1 MPPTSNRV
9 EYPAGQVLF
18 QEGDNTRDLYM
29 LVTGA
34 VEIIM
39 HGQKLA
45 TVTEGGSLIGEI
57 SFLLETPRTAT
68 VRTTLPSEFLVIS
81 DVESLIDTQ
90 PMLMA
95 RIAKLLAQR
104 LKEMDEKFLALRR
117 SLVGT

>member
-1 MPPTSNRV
+1 MSPLSNRV
-9 EYPAGQVLF
+9 EYPPGQVLF
-18 QEGDNTRDLYM
+18 SEGDDSRDLYM

-34 VEIIM
+34 VEVIM

-45 TVTEGGSLIGEI
+45 TVEEGGALFGEI

-68 VRTTLPSEFLVIS
+68 VRTIAPSEFLVIT
-81 DVESLIDTQ
+81 DVESLVETQ

-104 LKEMDEKFLALRR
+104 LREMDEKFLALRKT
-117 SLVGT
+117 LMGT